1 MVAASLGAQ
10 VTIIERAGLGGSAV
24 LTDVVPS
31 KTLIATADLMTR
43 VAEAGELGVKFDVDG
58 GDFVPVMRADL
69 KHINDRLLN
78 LARSQSKDIS
88 DGLAQQGVRILAG
101 SGRLLNDHTIEVITA
116 EGTETVEADTILLAV
131 GAHPRELP
139 TARPDGER
147 ILNWTQIYD
156 LDELPQDLIVVGSGV
171 TGAEF
176 ASAYNGLGSKVTLV
190 SSRDRVLPGSDVDA
204 AVVLEE
210 VFERR
215 GVRVLSRSRAEQ
227 VERTD
232 DGVVVTLSDG
242 SKVTGSH
249 CLLCLGSI
257 PNTAGIGLE
266 EAGVAVSESGH
277 IKVDG
282 VSRTTAPNIY
292 AAGDCTGV
300 LPLASV
306 AAMQGRIA
314 VAHFMGDS
322 VMPLKL
328 HQVASNIFTSPEI
341 ANVGVSEA
349 EIDSGKY
356 QGDVVKLSLRS
367 NARAKMRNHRD
378 GFVKIFA
385 RKGSGTV
392 IGGVVVGPNASEL
405 IFPIAIAVKQKLHV
419 DDVASTFTVY
429 PITHRVHLGG
439 CAPPARAYVVIQAAE
454 TAWKCFSMS
463 PLMSSWQP
471 PQPVPARVALET
483 SATVEQPSSTEPWI
497 VAPLTPAQRHTVPC
511 GSAAAPGSWSGPS
524 SRRSSDLSAGSSAPR
539 SNRPTSS
546 AAVRGMPTAT
556 RPSRTPPRVVILT

>member
-1 MVAASLGAQ
+1 MIVTTHPDFSSPRIAILGGGPGGYEAAMVAASLGAQ

-43 VAEAGELGVKFDVDG
+43 VGEAGELGVKFDVGD
-58 GDFVPVMRADL
+58 GDFVPVMHADL
-69 KHINDRLLN
+69 KHINDRLLG
-78 LARSQSKDIS
+78 LARQQSQDITS
-88 DGLAQQGVRILAG
+88 GLQQHQNLRILIG
-101 SGRLLNDHTIEVITA
+101 SGKLVDSHTIEVLTA
-116 EGTETVEADTILLAV
+116 DGTETVEADTILLAV

-147 ILNWTQIYD
+147 ILNWAQIYN
-156 LDELPQDLIVVGSGV
+156 LDELPQELIVVGSGV

-176 ASAYNGLGSKVTLV
+176 ASAYNGLGSKVTLI
-190 SSRDRVLPGSDVDA
+190 SSRDRVLPGSDTDA

-215 GVRVLSRSRAEQ
+215 GVRVLSRSRAET

-232 DGVVVTLSDG
+232 DGVVVTLGDG
-242 SKVTGSH
+242 SKVTGTH
-249 CLLCLGSI
+249 CLVCVGSI

-266 EAGVAVSESGH
+266 EAGVALTESGH
-277 IKVDG
+277 VKVDG

-300 LPLASV
+300 LALASV

-314 VAHFMGDS
+314 IAHFLGDA
-322 VMPLKL
+322 VMPIKL

-349 EIDSGKY
+349 EIQSGKY
-356 QGDVVKLSLRS
+356 QADILKLSLKS
-367 NARAKMRNHRD
+367 NARAKMRNAKD

-405 IFPIAIAVKQKLHV
+405 IFGISIAVKQKLHV
-419 DDVASTFTVY
+419 DDVASAFTVY
-429 PITHRVHLGG
+429 PSLSGSISEAARRLHVH
-439 CAPPARAYVVIQAAE
+439 
-454 TAWKCFSMS
+454 M
-463 PLMSSWQP
+463 
-471 PQPVPARVALET
+471 
-483 SATVEQPSSTEPWI
+483 
-497 VAPLTPAQRHTVPC
+497 
-511 GSAAAPGSWSGPS
+511 
-524 SRRSSDLSAGSSAPR
+524 
-539 SNRPTSS
+539 
-546 AAVRGMPTAT
+546 
-556 RPSRTPPRVVILT
+556 

>member
-78 LARSQSKDIS
+78 LARSQSKDIH
-88 DGLAQQGVRILAG
+88 DALASQNVRILAG
-101 SGRLLNDHTIEVITA
+101 SGRLVDNHTIEVLTA
-116 EGTETVEADTILLAV
+116 DGTETVEADTILLAV

-147 ILNWTQIYD
+147 ILNWTQLYN
-156 LDELPQDLIVVGSGV
+156 LDELPEELIVVGSGV

-176 ASAYNGLGSKVTLV
+176 ASAYNGLGSRVTLV

-215 GVRVLSRSRAEQ
+215 GVRVLSRSRAES

-232 DGVVVTLSDG
+232 NGVVVTLSDG
-242 SKVTGSH
+242 TQVTGSH

-282 VSRTTAPNIY
+282 VSRTSAPNIY

-314 VAHFMGDS
+314 VAHFMGD
-322 VMPLKL
+322 VVTPLKL

-349 EIDSGKY
+349 DIDSGKY
-356 QGDVVKLSLRS
+356 QGDVVKLSMRS
-367 NARAKMRNHRD
+367 NARAKMRSAKD

-429 PITHRVHLGG
+429 PSLTGSISEAARRLHVH
-439 CAPPARAYVVIQAAE
+439 
-454 TAWKCFSMS
+454 M
-463 PLMSSWQP
+463 
-471 PQPVPARVALET
+471 
-483 SATVEQPSSTEPWI
+483 
-497 VAPLTPAQRHTVPC
+497 
-511 GSAAAPGSWSGPS
+511 
-524 SRRSSDLSAGSSAPR
+524 
-539 SNRPTSS
+539 
-546 AAVRGMPTAT
+546 
-556 RPSRTPPRVVILT
+556 

>member
-43 VAEAGELGVKFDVDG
+43 VGEAGELGVKFDVDG

-69 KHINDRLLN
+69 KHINDRLLG
-78 LARSQSKDIS
+78 LARQQSRDITS
-88 DGLAQQGVRILAG
+88 GLEQHQNIRILLG
-101 SGRLLNDHTIEVITA
+101 SGRLVDTHTIEVLTA
-116 EGTETVEADTILLAV
+116 DGTETVEADTILLAV

-147 ILNWTQIYD
+147 ILNWAQIYD
-156 LDELPQDLIVVGSGV
+156 LDELPEELIVVGSGV

-176 ASAYNGLGSKVTLV
+176 ASAYNGLGSKVTLI
-190 SSRDRVLPGSDVDA
+190 SSRDRVLPGSDTDA
-204 AVVLEE
+204 AEVLEE

-215 GVRVLSRSRAEQ
+215 GVRVLSRARAES

-232 DGVVVTLSDG
+232 DGVVVTLGDG

-249 CLLCLGSI
+249 CLVCVGSI

-266 EAGVAVSESGH
+266 EAGVELAESGH

-282 VSRTTAPNIY
+282 VSRTSAPNIY

-300 LPLASV
+300 LALASV

-314 VAHFMGDS
+314 IAHFLGDA
-322 VMPLKL
+322 VAPIKL

-367 NARAKMRNHRD
+367 NARAKMRNNKD

-405 IFPIAIAVKQKLHV
+405 IFAISIAVKQKLHV

-429 PITHRVHLGG
+429 PSLSGSISEAARRLHVH
-439 CAPPARAYVVIQAAE
+439 
-454 TAWKCFSMS
+454 M
-463 PLMSSWQP
+463 
-471 PQPVPARVALET
+471 
-483 SATVEQPSSTEPWI
+483 
-497 VAPLTPAQRHTVPC
+497 
-511 GSAAAPGSWSGPS
+511 
-524 SRRSSDLSAGSSAPR
+524 
-539 SNRPTSS
+539 
-546 AAVRGMPTAT
+546 
-556 RPSRTPPRVVILT
+556 

>member
-43 VAEAGELGVKFDVDG
+43 VGEAGELGVKFDVDG

-69 KHINDRLLN
+69 KHINDRLLG
-78 LARSQSKDIS
+78 LARQQSRDITS
-88 DGLAQQGVRILAG
+88 GLEQHQNIRILLG
-101 SGRLLNDHTIEVITA
+101 SGRLVDTHTIEVLTA
-116 EGTETVEADTILLAV
+116 DGTETVEADTILLAV

-147 ILNWTQIYD
+147 ILNWAQIYD
-156 LDELPQDLIVVGSGV
+156 LDELPEELIVVGSGV

-176 ASAYNGLGSKVTLV
+176 ASAYNGLGSKVTLI
-190 SSRDRVLPGSDVDA
+190 SSRDRVLPGSDTDA
-204 AVVLEE
+204 AEVLEE

-215 GVRVLSRSRAEQ
+215 GVRVLSRARAET

-232 DGVVVTLSDG
+232 DGVVVTLGDG

-249 CLLCLGSI
+249 CLVCVGSI

-266 EAGVAVSESGH
+266 EAGVALTESGH

-300 LPLASV
+300 LALASV

-314 VAHFMGDS
+314 IAHFLGDA
-322 VMPLKL
+322 VTPIKL

-341 ANVGVSEA
+341 ANVGVTEA

-367 NARAKMRNHRD
+367 NARAKMRNNKD

-405 IFPIAIAVKQKLHV
+405 IFALSIAVKQKLHV

-429 PITHRVHLGG
+429 PSLSGSISEAARRLHVH
-439 CAPPARAYVVIQAAE
+439 
-454 TAWKCFSMS
+454 M
-463 PLMSSWQP
+463 
-471 PQPVPARVALET
+471 
-483 SATVEQPSSTEPWI
+483 
-497 VAPLTPAQRHTVPC
+497 
-511 GSAAAPGSWSGPS
+511 
-524 SRRSSDLSAGSSAPR
+524 
-539 SNRPTSS
+539 
-546 AAVRGMPTAT
+546 
-556 RPSRTPPRVVILT
+556 